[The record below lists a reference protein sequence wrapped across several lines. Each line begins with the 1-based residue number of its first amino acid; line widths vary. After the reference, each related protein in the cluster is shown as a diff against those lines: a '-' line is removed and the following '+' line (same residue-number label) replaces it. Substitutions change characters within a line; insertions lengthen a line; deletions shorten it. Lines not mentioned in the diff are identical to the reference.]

1 MNLNSGVFKIDE
13 DLVIAPG
20 YTFEIFKKTRHY
32 KNQDGIRVIYLDGM
46 YMIDGRKFMVRLFF
60 RDGKIYMLSLYCF
73 DEEYSFEDEPKRKK
87 LHDRILKEYG
97 VRENDSFNWGKIE
110 SSYDR
115 RGNVSS
121 INIIY
126 K

>member
-1 MNLNSGVFKIDE
+1 
-13 DLVIAPG
+13 
-20 YTFEIFKKTRHY
+20 
-32 KNQDGIRVIYLDGM
+32 
-46 YMIDGRKFMVRLFF
+46 
-60 RDGKIYMLSLYCF
+60 MLSLSCF
-73 DEEYSFEDEPKRKK
+73 DEEYSKPLYFEDEPKRKK

-97 VRENDSFNWGKIE
+97 VRENDSFNWGKSE
-110 SSYDR
+110 FSYDR

>member
-20 YTFEIFKKTRHY
+20 YTFKNFKKTRHY

-73 DEEYSFEDEPKRKK
+73 DEEYSLRMS
-87 LHDRILKEYG
+87 L
-97 VRENDSFNWGKIE
+97 REKNCM
-110 SSYDR
+110 
-115 RGNVSS
+115 
-121 INIIY
+121 
-126 K
+126 